1 MVNRKLDLH
10 CQLRALCSCERKT
23 VPLQLILNIEMYGF
37 KNREVIPLLAPH
49 CIIPLVLCVIIL
61 HQSSQDYTDERV
73 QPQLDYPDPVIF
85 LLSSPELS
93 LIYQT
98 ILYL

>member
-1 MVNRKLDLH
+1 
-10 CQLRALCSCERKT
+10 
-23 VPLQLILNIEMYGF
+23 MYGF
-37 KNREVIPLLAPH
+37 KNREVIPLLALH

-73 QPQLDYPDPVIF
+73 QPQLDYTDPVIF
-85 LLSSPELS
+85 LLSFPELS

-98 ILYL
+98 ILYFVAVHYVDVDQARRYQAKVKRGE